1 MYHIVSLHYMV
12 LFSVLSCL
20 HERYDAGLYY
30 TGAGSTVVAVNP
42 FKDVPCLYETALAL
56 SYHTHEAVSFY
67 FSHAG

>member
-1 MYHIVSLHYMV
+1 MV

-42 FKDVPCLYETALAL
+42 FQDVPCLYETALAL
-56 SYHTHEAVSFY
+56 SYHRHEAVSFLALSLLATT
-67 FSHAG
+67 FVVC